1 MAASGEIDDNSLS
14 PEACYD
20 CKINGYPKR
29 GRKRRSANDTASSD
43 NEEQLQLEAPV
54 SLASWD
60 SEKTAILSFN
70 VSHLN
75 SRDRILELTP
85 ALTTLQDHNRYLI
98 DSGNEHGLFRLN
110 QKEGISYL
118 HLTKKKP
125 VPGVYNIQI
134 SSFPLYK
141 EKELFQLED
150 RHDRDYLTGE
160 LGDILKMKIRILL
173 H

>member
-1 MAASGEIDDNSLS
+1 M
-14 PEACYD
+14 
-20 CKINGYPKR
+20 
-29 GRKRRSANDTASSD
+29 
-43 NEEQLQLEAPV
+43 EAPV

-75 SRDRILELTP
+75 NRERILELTP
-85 ALTTLQDHNRYLI
+85 ALTTLKHHNRYLI
-98 DSGNEHGLFRLN
+98 GSGNEDGLFRIN

-118 HLTKKKP
+118 HLSKKKP
-125 VPGVYNIQI
+125 VPGVYNLQI

-141 EKELFQLED
+141 EKELNQLED